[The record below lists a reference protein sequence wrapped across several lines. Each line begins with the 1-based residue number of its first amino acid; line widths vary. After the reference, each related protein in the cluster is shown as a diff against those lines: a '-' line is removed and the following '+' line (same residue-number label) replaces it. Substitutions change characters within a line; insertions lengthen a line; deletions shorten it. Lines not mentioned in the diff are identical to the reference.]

1 MILLITNVHSKT
13 HMDEILV
20 LLNRIYK
27 GGNTKASRIL
37 QISLDT
43 YLNNAVFLIFFLFLA
58 PFFSLFATLFFS

>member
-1 MILLITNVHSKT
+1 MILFITNVHSKT

-43 YLNNAVFLIFFLFLA
+43 YLNNAVFLIFFSF
-58 PFFSLFATLFFS
+58 